1 VRSRSAAPFS
11 GRCSR
16 STSAKAASLRR
27 SVASFSAPP
36 SEKSKTARQRLSR
49 EIAHGGETVGPAML
63 GWRGIAHAGA
73 RRGVRLSLG
82 SIASAVGVVL
92 L

>member
-1 VRSRSAAPFS
+1 
-11 GRCSR
+11 
-16 STSAKAASLRR
+16 LRR
-27 SVASFSAPP
+27 SVVSFSAPP
-36 SEKSKTARQRLSR
+36 SEKSKTAQQRLSR
-49 EIAHGGETVGPAML
+49 EIAHGGEAVGLAMP

-82 SIASAVGVVL
+82 SIVSAAGMAL